1 MKNLKINEGQA
12 NEINIAYQDSGEGKP
27 LILIHGWPSTSQM
40 FESQLVELPK
50 QGVRCIAYDRRGFGK
65 SDQPFNGYDYDTL
78 ASDLDQLIKK
88 LDLTNVTLLGFSM
101 GGGEVVR
108 YLSKFNTEGRVTK
121 AILVSSIIP
130 YIKKTDSNPNGV
142 PIEMIDGFADKIK
155 ADRPAFMA
163 NFNKVFFGDKM
174 VASPVS
180 EEFLSWNFDLCMQA
194 SPFATLETM
203 YSWAETDFREE
214 AKHISITTLIIHG
227 DADNTVPIEVSGKQ
241 ASELI
246 PNNKFLV
253 YKGQPHGLVHTAKD
267 QLNTDI
273 ISFMRH

>member
-65 SDQPFNGYDYDTL
+65 SDQPFNGYDYNTL
-78 ASDLDQLIKK
+78 ANDLNQLIKK
-88 LDLTNVTLLGFSM
+88 LDLTDVTLLGFSM

-108 YLSKFNTEGRVTK
+108 YLSKYNVEGRVTK

-130 YIKKTDSNPNGV
+130 YIKKTDSNPHGV
-142 PIEMIDGFADKIK
+142 PIEMIDGFAEKIK

-163 NFNKVFFGDKM
+163 NFNKAFFGDT
-174 VASPVS
+174 VIGSPVS
-180 EEFLSWNFDLCMQA
+180 EAFLNWNFDLCMQA
-194 SPFATLETM
+194 SPVATLEAM

-214 AKHISITTLIIHG
+214 VKHISIPTLIIHG
-227 DADNTVPIEVSGKQ
+227 DADKTVPIEVAGKQ

-246 PNNKFLV
+246 PNNKFLI
-253 YKGQPHGLVHTAKD
+253 YDDEPHGLAYTAKD
-267 QLNTDI
+267 QLNADI
-273 ISFMRH
+273 ISFMRQ